1 MTLTGKPV
9 KQERNVNTKQI
20 NQRIPQYLYL
30 LRIHRS
36 NDEPAS
42 QRFKNQQYSGN
53 EQVRSKRKPWRW
65 SPPYNMRT
73 WTTNN
78 TNLPWCKEN
87 ASTSGKSATSERN
100 GNLGTA
106 LRNYSELRVLRTS
119 THHKSQ
125 NSANKKHRNKSTKIK
140 SIHHTYTYGSN
151 NSIRRLGHRK
161 AKMSW

>member
-1 MTLTGKPV
+1 MAMITAVQHAHMNNKQHQLTMMKEKCVDIG
-9 KQERNVNTKQI
+9 EI
-20 NQRIPQYLYL
+20 G
-30 LRIHRS
+30 H
-36 NDEPAS
+36 
-42 QRFKNQQYSGN
+42 
-53 EQVRSKRKPWRW
+53 VR
-65 SPPYNMRT
+65 
-73 WTTNN
+73 
-78 TNLPWCKEN
+78 
-87 ASTSGKSATSERN
+87 RN

-161 AKMSW
+161 AKMS